1 MNYLSAEQLAKR
13 FSSHVVFQ
21 GVQLELNSGDCL
33 AITGANG
40 SGKSTLI
47 KTLAGYSIPNLGR
60 IFHRVD
66 GRDIPAEE
74 FWQHHTFT
82 APYQELYLSLT
93 LRETWNW
100 WIRLRGLD
108 PQRLLSAV
116 DFCEASDLPQRAL
129 DQPLAEWSSGMLQRL
144 KLGLIFQTPTAFAF
158 LDEPLSNL
166 DRSGRDWFK
175 TRVALLRAER
185 PDQIIVVA
193 SNHDTEETHFCTR
206 QVDVDSYK

>member
-1 MNYLSAEQLAKR
+1 MNQLNAEQLTKR
-13 FSSHVVFQ
+13 FGSHVVFQ
-21 GVQLELNSGDCL
+21 GVQIELNSGDCL

-40 SGKSTLI
+40 SGKSTLL
-47 KTLAGYSIPNLGR
+47 KTLAGYALPNLGR
-60 IFHRVD
+60 VTHRRGGASV
-66 GRDIPAEE
+66 PAEE

-100 WIRLRGLD
+100 WTRLRGLET
-108 PQRLLSAV
+108 RTLLRAE
-116 DFCEASDLPQRAL
+116 DFCSASDLPNRTM

-144 KLGLIFQTPTAFAF
+144 KLGLIFQTPAAFAF

-166 DRSGRDWFK
+166 DQSGRDWFK
-175 TRVALLRAER
+175 GQIGQLRANR
-185 PDQIIVVA
+185 PEQIIVVA
-193 SNHDTEETHFCTR
+193 SNHDADETHFCTR